1 MKRHNIEVVLGF
13 LDAIRR
19 RDREAAVDF
28 LHPEIVWRGVVPDLV
43 CRGPGEVVG
52 VFFGRRDEPIE
63 VDRLE
68 VIGTERGAVF
78 AFHRPGVWEVAGIE
92 IRGAIYHA
100 VDVDHARITRI
111 ADHAERANALTEA
124 GLQSD

>member
-1 MKRHNIEVVLGF
+1 
-13 LDAIRR
+13 
-19 RDREAAVDF
+19 
-28 LHPEIVWRGVVPDLV
+28 
-43 CRGPGEVVG
+43 

-78 AFHRPGVWEVAGIE
+78 AFHRPDVWEVAGIE

-100 VDVDHARITRI
+100 VEVDHGRIKRI
-111 ADHAERANALTEA
+111 ADHAERAVALTEA